1 MTGSYDYRLVVLS
14 VLIAI
19 CAAYSALELAGRITA
34 ATGRNRLAW
43 LGGGAIAMGFGIWS
57 MHYVGMLAFS
67 LPVPILYDWP
77 TVSLS
82 LLAAVFASAVAL
94 FVVSRKKMAWSR
106 AFLGSAIMGGGISTM
121 HYTGMA
127 AMRLPAMC
135 SYDPTLLA
143 LSVILAI
150 LISLVA
156 VWLTFQFRG
165 EVRRSP
171 WLKTGSAI
179 VMGSAIPIMHYTGM
193 AAAHFMPSATVP
205 DMSQAVST
213 STLGF
218 AGVSVVTVLISG
230 VAVLTS
236 AVDRRLSAQKV
247 QLAASERRYHLLVE
261 GIRDY
266 AIFMLSPNGEVMS
279 WNHGAER
286 IEGYRA
292 EEIMGHHFSR
302 FYTDEDLEGNKPAE
316 HLARAAVEGKVEV
329 QGWRVRKDGCRF
341 WADVVITTV
350 WDSGHLQG
358 FSKVVRDITERKR
371 YEDSLRELSARLLQL
386 RDEERRHIAR
396 ELHDSAGQIIAAIN
410 MNLTQLSESGSRY
423 LPEDGK
429 VIKESLDF
437 LGQLSS
443 EVRTISYLLHP
454 PLLDEVGLSSALRLY
469 VEGFSERSKIRVE
482 LDIPSDL
489 GRLSQEL
496 ETSIFRIIQECLTNL
511 HRHSGSQIARIRIWH
526 RANEICVEVADEG
539 RGVPPEKHLEMETCA
554 TTGVG
559 LLGMRERIRQLSGTL
574 EICPG
579 PNGKGTTVSVCVP
592 LRGPSEEPPH
602 QAPANAKEIS

>member
-1 MTGSYDYRLVVLS
+1 
-14 VLIAI
+14 
-19 CAAYSALELAGRITA
+19 
-34 ATGRNRLAW
+34 
-43 LGGGAIAMGFGIWS
+43 
-57 MHYVGMLAFS
+57 
-67 LPVPILYDWP
+67 
-77 TVSLS
+77 
-82 LLAAVFASAVAL
+82 
-94 FVVSRKKMAWSR
+94 
-106 AFLGSAIMGGGISTM
+106 MGGGISTM

-266 AIFMLSPNGEVMS
+266 AIFMLSPNGEVTS

-286 IEGYRA
+286 IEGYRT
-292 EEIMGHHFSR
+292 EEIIGRHFSC
-302 FYTDEDLEGNKPAE
+302 FYTEEDLQGNKPAE
-316 HLARAAVEGKVEV
+316 HLTRAAEAGKVEV
-329 QGWRVRKDGCRF
+329 QGWRVRKDGSRF

-526 RANEICVEVADEG
+526 RANEICVEVTDEG

>member
-34 ATGRNRLAW
+34 ATGCSRLAW
-43 LGGGAIAMGFGIWS
+43 LGGGRIAMGFGIWS

-218 AGVSVVTVLISG
+218 AGVSVVTV
-230 VAVLTS
+230 
-236 AVDRRLSAQKV
+236 
-247 QLAASERRYHLLVE
+247 
-261 GIRDY
+261 
-266 AIFMLSPNGEVMS
+266 
-279 WNHGAER
+279 
-286 IEGYRA
+286 
-292 EEIMGHHFSR
+292 
-302 FYTDEDLEGNKPAE
+302 
-316 HLARAAVEGKVEV
+316 
-329 QGWRVRKDGCRF
+329 
-341 WADVVITTV
+341 
-350 WDSGHLQG
+350 
-358 FSKVVRDITERKR
+358 
-371 YEDSLRELSARLLQL
+371 
-386 RDEERRHIAR
+386 
-396 ELHDSAGQIIAAIN
+396 
-410 MNLTQLSESGSRY
+410 
-423 LPEDGK
+423 
-429 VIKESLDF
+429 
-437 LGQLSS
+437 
-443 EVRTISYLLHP
+443 
-454 PLLDEVGLSSALRLY
+454 
-469 VEGFSERSKIRVE
+469 
-482 LDIPSDL
+482 
-489 GRLSQEL
+489 
-496 ETSIFRIIQECLTNL
+496 
-511 HRHSGSQIARIRIWH
+511 
-526 RANEICVEVADEG
+526 
-539 RGVPPEKHLEMETCA
+539 
-554 TTGVG
+554 
-559 LLGMRERIRQLSGTL
+559 
-574 EICPG
+574 
-579 PNGKGTTVSVCVP
+579 
-592 LRGPSEEPPH
+592 
-602 QAPANAKEIS
+602 